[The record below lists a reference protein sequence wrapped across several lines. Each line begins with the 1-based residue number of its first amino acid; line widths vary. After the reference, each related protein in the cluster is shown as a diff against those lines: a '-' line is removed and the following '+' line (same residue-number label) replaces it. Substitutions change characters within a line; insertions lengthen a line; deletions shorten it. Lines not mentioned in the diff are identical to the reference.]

1 MRPRRLARATL
12 AGAALLLLVPAVALA
27 HPLGN
32 FTINHYAALRIGP
45 SAVDLDVVIDQAEIP
60 TFQERQ
66 RIDTNR
72 DGTVDAAETEA
83 ERQTACGALAR
94 QLSLTVDGGAIPL
107 EVTDAGLSFP
117 AGAGGLSTMR
127 LVCEYRAALPAPM
140 SAATTVVFTDDS
152 HAERVG
158 WREIVAVGDRVQLGD
173 VPSPAASRSARLTSY
188 PADLLATP
196 PDQATLTISA
206 VPGGPPAAPFVAP
219 DASSLEAG
227 GATAAPATA
236 GLTAAVPG
244 GVGDELG
251 KLLGARDLTPPIVA
265 LSLLLAAGLG
275 ALHAVSPGHGKTVMA
290 AYLVGSRGTARH
302 AIGLGLAVT
311 VSHTL
316 GIVVLAALTLF
327 ASDLVP
333 PERLYPILGLAS
345 GITVV
350 AIGGWLLLARWRA
363 LRAERAHRSAHAH
376 AHGHDHDH
384 DHADGGHS
392 HGGRHH
398 THEPSGELRWR
409 NLIALGLAGGLVPSA
424 SALILLLGAI
434 ALGRPLYGLVLAI
447 AFGVGMALVLSGI
460 GYLLVVAGGRLER
473 WSLVD
478 RLRPA
483 AAVVPWATAVLVLGS
498 GIFLT
503 SQALHT
509 TF

>member
-1 MRPRRLARATL
+1 MRPPRLARATL
-12 AGAALLLLVPAVALA
+12 AGTALLLLVPAVALA

-32 FTINHYAALRIGP
+32 FTINHYAALRIGTTE
-45 SAVDLDVVIDQAEIP
+45 VDLDVVIDQAEIP

-72 DGTVDAAETEA
+72 DGTIDAAETEA
-83 ERQTACGALAR
+83 ERQTACGALAN
-94 QLSLTVDGGAIPL
+94 QLSLTVDGGAIAL
-107 EVTDAGLSFP
+107 DVTDAGLSFP

-140 SAATTVVFTDDS
+140 IAATTVVFTDAS

-158 WREIVAVGDRVQLGD
+158 WREIVAVGDRVELGD
-173 VPSPAASRSARLTSY
+173 VPSPGASRSARLTAY

-206 VPGGPPAAPFVAP
+206 VPGGPPAAPFAAR

-227 GATAAPATA
+227 GATAAPGTA

-363 LRAERAHRSAHAH
+363 LRAERAHRSSHAHAH
-376 AHGHDHDH
+376 AHDH
-384 DHADGGHS
+384 DHAPEGHS

-398 THEPSGELRWR
+398 SHEASGELRWR

>member
-1 MRPRRLARATL
+1 
-12 AGAALLLLVPAVALA
+12 
-27 HPLGN
+27 
-32 FTINHYAALRIGP
+32 
-45 SAVDLDVVIDQAEIP
+45 
-60 TFQERQ
+60 
-66 RIDTNR
+66 
-72 DGTVDAAETEA
+72 
-83 ERQTACGALAR
+83 
-94 QLSLTVDGGAIPL
+94 
-107 EVTDAGLSFP
+107 
-117 AGAGGLSTMR
+117 MR
-127 LVCEYRAALPAPM
+127 LVCEYRAALSP
-140 SAATTVVFTDDS
+140 SIDGAATVVFTDAS

-158 WREIVAVGDRVQLGD
+158 WREIVAVGDRVELGD

-196 PDQATLTISA
+196 PDQSSLTISA
-206 VPGGPPAAPFVAP
+206 VAGGTPAAPFVAP
-219 DASSLEAG
+219 DAAPLDG
-227 GATAAPATA
+227 GAAAPATA
-236 GLTAAVPG
+236 GLAAAVPG

-251 KLLGARDLTPPIVA
+251 KLLGARDLTPPVVA

-290 AYLVGSRGTARH
+290 AYLVGSRGSARH
-302 AIGLGLAVT
+302 AVGLGLAVT

-316 GIVVLAALTLF
+316 GIVVLASLTLF

-345 GITVV
+345 GVTVV
-350 AIGGWLLLARWRA
+350 GIGGWLLLARWRA
-363 LRAERAHRSAHAH
+363 LRAERAHRSSLAHEH
-376 AHGHDHDH
+376 AHDHDH
-384 DHADGGHS
+384 PHVPGGHS

-398 THEPSGELRWR
+398 SHEPSGELRWR

-434 ALGRPLYGLVLAI
+434 AIGRPLYGLVLAI
-447 AFGVGMALVLSGI
+447 AFGVGMAVVLSGI
-460 GYLLVVAGGRLER
+460 GYLLVVAGGRVER

-483 AAVVPWATAVLVLGS
+483 AAVIPWATAVLVLGS